1 MGIKVTWQG
10 CGPPVLFATG
20 LRNLMPSTGYSQ
32 LLRILRQD
40 MKVIHYGQ
48 GLLDNAILQ
57 YISDTYADGDKISY
71 IGHSSLSPSIVQ
83 SKLIDRAVLL
93 DPSAIPSGYDIKMQ
107 KWTAQHIR
115 PSCDVLVIDAEY
127 TMRTFIPDGFNLMVR
142 GASRHTS
149 FGVGHVDI
157 LDDFYANTCHQ
168 LGIRGCSFRSDAR
181 SIRARYRKDVADRAV
196 CFLTHYKYTA

>member
-1 MGIKVTWQG
+1 MVINVAWQG
-10 CGPPVLFATG
+10 RGTPVLFATG
-20 LRNLMPSTGYSQ
+20 LRNLMPLTGYSE

-40 MKVIHYGQ
+40 VEVIHYGQ
-48 GLLDNAILQ
+48 GLLDNTILQ

-83 SKLIDRAVLL
+83 SKFIHRAVLL
-93 DPSAIPSGYDIKMQ
+93 DPSAIPSGYDMKMQ

-127 TMRTFIPDGFNLMVR
+127 TMRTFVPDGFNLMVS
-142 GASRHTS
+142 GATRHTS
-149 FGVGHVDI
+149 VGVGHADI
-157 LDDFYANTCHQ
+157 LDDSYADTCHQ

-181 SIRARYRKDVADRAV
+181 SIRAAYRKDVADRAIR
-196 CFLTHYKYTA
+196 FLTSTPPK